1 MIGRLRRKFVL
12 AMMSVVTVILLIVF
26 LAALISV
33 RQEMRQGSEDFL
45 QRVIEEEP
53 EPPLP
58 QRPGGEKEG
67 IKQLYLVVEQQPD
80 GTWTVIE
87 GSDPLMEEEQEL
99 QQVIASCLEREESRG
114 VLAEDNLRYLRKTT
128 RAGRE
133 RIAFSDRTLE
143 SQMLS
148 SLIRNSLAIGAG
160 GLAAFFIISLLLARW
175 AVRPVRQAWERQR
188 EFVADASHE
197 MKTPLTV
204 ILSNADMLLSH
215 AGQTDK
221 VKKWGENI
229 KMEAVR
235 MRRLVESLLLLARTE
250 VEIPGEEAQAVDLSD
265 LTEEC
270 LLSWEPVLFEKGR
283 SLEERV
289 EPGLEVTGRR
299 DQLRQVLEILLDNA
313 LKYSQEGGRI
323 TLRLERSGR
332 KSILLSVRN
341 TGWPLQPQ
349 QLSRLFERFYRAD
362 DARPDDGGYGLGLP
376 IARNLVQS
384 HRGKIWAE
392 SGEAGNTFFVQ
403 LPARGEERGEK

>member
-1 MIGRLRRKFVL
+1 
-12 AMMSVVTVILLIVF
+12 
-26 LAALISV
+26 
-33 RQEMRQGSEDFL
+33 
-45 QRVIEEEP
+45 
-53 EPPLP
+53 
-58 QRPGGEKEG
+58 
-67 IKQLYLVVEQQPD
+67 
-80 GTWTVIE
+80 
-87 GSDPLMEEEQEL
+87 
-99 QQVIASCLEREESRG
+99 
-114 VLAEDNLRYLRKTT
+114 
-128 RAGRE
+128 
-133 RIAFSDRTLE
+133 
-143 SQMLS
+143 
-148 SLIRNSLAIGAG
+148 
-160 GLAAFFIISLLLARW
+160 
-175 AVRPVRQAWERQR
+175 
-188 EFVADASHE
+188 

>member
-1 MIGRLRRKFVL
+1 
-12 AMMSVVTVILLIVF
+12 
-26 LAALISV
+26 
-33 RQEMRQGSEDFL
+33 
-45 QRVIEEEP
+45 
-53 EPPLP
+53 
-58 QRPGGEKEG
+58 
-67 IKQLYLVVEQQPD
+67 
-80 GTWTVIE
+80 
-87 GSDPLMEEEQEL
+87 
-99 QQVIASCLEREESRG
+99 
-114 VLAEDNLRYLRKTT
+114 
-128 RAGRE
+128 
-133 RIAFSDRTLE
+133 
-143 SQMLS
+143 
-148 SLIRNSLAIGAG
+148 
-160 GLAAFFIISLLLARW
+160 
-175 AVRPVRQAWERQR
+175 
-188 EFVADASHE
+188 

-392 SGEAGNTFFVQ
+392 SGRRAIPF
-403 LPARGEERGEK
+403 LSSCPPGEKSGARNSKKPAASAAGFLQAKQHDKRHAVQIFGKTKSRALLCRSGGTAYTH

>member
-58 QRPGGEKEG
+58 QRPSGEKEG

-270 LLSWEPVLFEKGR
+270 LLSWEPVLF
-283 SLEERV
+283 
-289 EPGLEVTGRR
+289 
-299 DQLRQVLEILLDNA
+299 
-313 LKYSQEGGRI
+313 
-323 TLRLERSGR
+323 
-332 KSILLSVRN
+332 
-341 TGWPLQPQ
+341 
-349 QLSRLFERFYRAD
+349 
-362 DARPDDGGYGLGLP
+362 
-376 IARNLVQS
+376 
-384 HRGKIWAE
+384 
-392 SGEAGNTFFVQ
+392 
-403 LPARGEERGEK
+403 

>member
-1 MIGRLRRKFVL
+1 
-12 AMMSVVTVILLIVF
+12 
-26 LAALISV
+26 
-33 RQEMRQGSEDFL
+33 
-45 QRVIEEEP
+45 
-53 EPPLP
+53 
-58 QRPGGEKEG
+58 
-67 IKQLYLVVEQQPD
+67 
-80 GTWTVIE
+80 
-87 GSDPLMEEEQEL
+87 
-99 QQVIASCLEREESRG
+99 
-114 VLAEDNLRYLRKTT
+114 
-128 RAGRE
+128 
-133 RIAFSDRTLE
+133 
-143 SQMLS
+143 MLS